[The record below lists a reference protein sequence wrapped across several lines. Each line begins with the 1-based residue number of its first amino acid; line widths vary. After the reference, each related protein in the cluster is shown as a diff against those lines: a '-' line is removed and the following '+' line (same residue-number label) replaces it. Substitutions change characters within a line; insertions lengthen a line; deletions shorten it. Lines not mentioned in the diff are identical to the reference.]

1 MNWLTGGPHTEAKK
15 WIGQLTDPTKRE
27 RAAQELLRLGGDA
40 APALVEALQS
50 RDPNLPPIV
59 GRLLARIGPAAVPA
73 LVHSLQNAH
82 PLMRV
87 QVADV
92 MAQIKDRSVVPPLLD
107 ALQGEFYTVRAR
119 AAAAL
124 GLIGDPQVVPHLLR
138 ALKDPEPEV
147 RTWAALALGKFRDP
161 STFDDIA
168 GLLLDDQEIEV
179 RQAAARSLGE
189 THHTAALPYLMEA
202 LRDSFWW
209 YGREQAASDLLEAIE
224 KMGAS
229 AVEPLIEALADR
241 EGTVRKFAAIVLGEL
256 KDLRAVEELGM
267 ALYDLHHEVSR
278 VAALALGKMGVP
290 AVDFLAE
297 GLRHPEED
305 VREHAILGLGMIQD
319 TRVAPL
325 LIGMLQDS
333 ERVVQRQAILSLA
346 GLRDPRAAAALRD
359 IVNNRADRE
368 FSALAR
374 EALDK
379 KS

>member
-15 WIGQLTDPTKRE
+15 WIGQLTDPAKRE

-40 APALVEALQS
+40 APVLVEALQS

-59 GRLLARIGPAAVPA
+59 GRLLARIGPAALPA

-82 PLMRV
+82 PLIRV

-124 GLIGDPQVVPHLLR
+124 GLVGDPQVVPHLLR

-147 RTWAALALGKFRDP
+147 RAWAALALGKFRDP

-168 GLLLDDQEIEV
+168 GLLLDDQKIEV

-189 THHTAALPYLMEA
+189 TRHTAALPYLMEA

-209 YGREQAASDLLEAIE
+209 YEREQAASDLLQAIE

-278 VAALALGKMGVP
+278 VAALALGKMGAP
-290 AVDFLAE
+290 AVDFLSE
-297 GLRHPEED
+297 GLRHPEVD

-319 TRVAPL
+319 SRVSPL
-325 LIGMLQDS
+325 LVGMLQDP
-333 ERVVQRQAILSLA
+333 ERIVQRQAILSLA

-359 IVNNRADRE
+359 IVNNRSDRE

-374 EALDK
+374 QLLQ
-379 KS
+379 SQ

>member
-27 RAAQELLRLGGDA
+27 RAAQELIRLGGDA

-73 LVHSLQNAH
+73 LVHNLQNAH

-124 GLIGDPQVVPHLLR
+124 GLVGDPQVVPHLLR
-138 ALKDPEPEV
+138 ALKDPAPEV
-147 RTWAALALGKFRDP
+147 RAWSALALGKFRDP

-189 THHTAALPYLMEA
+189 TRHTAALPYLMEA

-297 GLRHPEED
+297 GLRHPEAD

-333 ERVVQRQAILSLA
+333 ERIVQRQAILSMA

-374 EALDK
+374 DLLNRN
-379 KS
+379 S